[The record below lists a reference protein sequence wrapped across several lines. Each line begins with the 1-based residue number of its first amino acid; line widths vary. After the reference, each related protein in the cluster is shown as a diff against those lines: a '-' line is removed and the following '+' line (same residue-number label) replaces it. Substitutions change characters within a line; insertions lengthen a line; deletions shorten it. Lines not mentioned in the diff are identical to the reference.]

1 MNYYNPD
8 RNAVLNM
15 MNENSWC
22 LYTAGFKPG
31 VEILLESVKPTY
43 EVNTVIFPILLLYRH
58 YVEISL
64 KEAIGYGRYLDEQS
78 KPLTGGH
85 NLQNL
90 WEEAR
95 KSIEKHIAET
105 IKAEELDRIEVLIH
119 EIHSID
125 PSSEGSHY
133 PFVKKKKEKV
143 QHVPFP
149 LNTPPINLDEL
160 SIKTKKVFYF
170 LDKATNYLAVAQDFE
185 AEFRSDYNQY
195 L

>member
-1 MNYYNPD
+1 
-8 RNAVLNM
+8 
-15 MNENSWC
+15 
-22 LYTAGFKPG
+22 
-31 VEILLESVKPTY
+31 
-43 EVNTVIFPILLLYRH
+43 
-58 YVEISL
+58 L

-105 IKAEELDRIEVLIH
+105 IKARELNKIEVLIH

-125 PSSEGSHY
+125 PSSEGSRY
-133 PFVKKKKEKV
+133 PFVKKKNEKV

-149 LNTPPINLDEL
+149 LNTPPINLDER
-160 SIKTKKVFYF
+160 SIKTKKVFDF

-185 AEFRSDYNQY
+185 AEFRSDYNY
-195 L
+195 CF